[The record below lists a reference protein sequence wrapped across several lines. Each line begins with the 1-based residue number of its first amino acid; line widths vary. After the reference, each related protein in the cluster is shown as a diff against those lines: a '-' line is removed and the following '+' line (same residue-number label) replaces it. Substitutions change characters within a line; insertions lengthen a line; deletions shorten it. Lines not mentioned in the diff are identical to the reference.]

1 MGASPLPSVRG
12 LTVVLVAAAVLA
24 AGCGG
29 GGDGGDEP
37 TGVEAKAWATDV
49 CGGLLTWKNT
59 VVRRSNEISTKVAG
73 VNDLTKLRRIYV
85 DYLGLVTGDTDRMLV
100 RVEDAGIPA
109 VDKGRELR
117 ADFLGA
123 LRPMK
128 TAFVEAKQNAAT
140 LPTDDR
146 AAFIS
151 GISAQNDTLT
161 SRLNKINSAFDTLEN
176 KYDVPELEDAFKEVP
191 ACKSFSSS

>member
-1 MGASPLPSVRG
+1 
-12 LTVVLVAAAVLA
+12 LV

-29 GGDGGDEP
+29 GGDGSDQP
-37 TGVEAKAWATDV
+37 AGVEAKAWATDV
-49 CGGLLTWKNT
+49 CGALLTWKNT

-73 VNDLTKLRRIYV
+73 VNDLTKLRTIYV

-100 RVEDAGIPA
+100 RVEGSGIPA
-109 VDKGRELR
+109 VDDGRQLR

-128 TAFVEAKQNAAT
+128 TAFVEAKAKAAT

-176 KYDVPELEDAFKEVP
+176 KYDVPELNDAFEEVP